1 MGKRRKR
8 RTHVPLS
15 NPQQQAS
22 IPEEERVP
30 KSLVLRKGR
39 TTPEVGSLVAELRRL
54 MGPETASRLKE
65 RRTNRMKDFAAVAGH
80 LGLTHIL
87 SFSQSPA
94 ALSLRIARFPRGPT
108 LTFKV
113 ERYCLQHHVR
123 ATQKR
128 PYESLSAYQT
138 APLVVL
144 NNFGDASSP
153 PYVKLMK
160 ITFQNMFPPLNVNTV
175 KLTDCRR
182 IVLFDYDA
190 ATGLVEQRHFAIRAA
205 PSELHKSI
213 KRLVQTKIP
222 SLGDMTDIRYVAA
235 FPPSLPP
242 SLPSF
247 LHP

>member
-1 MGKRRKR
+1 
-8 RTHVPLS
+8 
-15 NPQQQAS
+15 
-22 IPEEERVP
+22 
-30 KSLVLRKGR
+30 
-39 TTPEVGSLVAELRRL
+39 
-54 MGPETASRLKE
+54 
-65 RRTNRMKDFAAVAGH
+65 
-80 LGLTHIL
+80 
-87 SFSQSPA
+87 
-94 ALSLRIARFPRGPT
+94 
-108 LTFKV
+108 
-113 ERYCLQHHVR
+113 
-123 ATQKR
+123 
-128 PYESLSAYQT
+128 
-138 APLVVL
+138 
-144 NNFGDASSP
+144 
-153 PYVKLMK
+153 LMK

-190 ATGLVEQRHFAIRAA
+190 ATGLVEERHFAIRAA